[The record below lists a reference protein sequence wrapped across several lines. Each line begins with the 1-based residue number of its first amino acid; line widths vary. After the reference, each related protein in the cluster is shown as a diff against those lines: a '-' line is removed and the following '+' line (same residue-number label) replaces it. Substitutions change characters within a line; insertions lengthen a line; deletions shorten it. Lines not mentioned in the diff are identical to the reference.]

1 MSPQRSPLLRMASG
15 VLLLAILGA
24 SLFLGLALFVVLLAG
39 AIVLAAII
47 YMRFWWIRRQWQRN
61 HADRHVT
68 LEGEYKVKEERPRR
82 HD

>member
-1 MSPQRSPLLRMASG
+1 MSPPRSPLLRMASG

-68 LEGEYKVKEERPRR
+68 LEGAYTVKEERPRR